1 MSNGNGREKQQ
12 DSHIGVV
19 NLDGKELKVMNSVT
33 VLSIQVDKLEDG
45 REVSRLI
52 SHEFMMTEHKAYL
65 TGLLT
70 WAITKVFKVI
80 KPKYHRYLI
89 RHLTDG
95 INAVAKATKRA
106 PNKVKIATEN
116 QFNRL
121 RNKVK
126 GGFGRK

>member
-1 MSNGNGREKQQ
+1 MSNGNGSGKKEP
-12 DSHIGVV
+12 HIAVLNIGGE
-19 NLDGKELKVMNSVT
+19 DFKVMNTAT
-33 VLSIQVDKLEDG
+33 VLSIQVHKLENG
-45 REVSRLI
+45 KEVSQLI
-52 SHEFMMTEHKAYL
+52 AHEFMMTEHKAYL

-95 INAVAKATKRA
+95 INTVARATKRESG
-106 PNKVKIATEN
+106 KVKLATEN

-126 GGFGRK
+126 GGFGKGK